1 MSNWF
6 GKLQNIGKAL
16 MLPIAVLPAAALLLR
31 LGAPDVFDI
40 PFITKAGGAIFDNLA
55 LIFAIGIGAGLA
67 KDNNGTA
74 GLAGAIGYLILTT
87 ALKTIDETL
96 NMSVLAGI
104 VSGIEAGILYNR
116 YHTVKLPEYLGFF
129 GGRRFVL
136 IMTAAVSILLAAVF
150 GVIWSP
156 CQAVIHATG
165 EWIIEAGALGT
176 FIYGVLNRLLI
187 PVGLHHILN
196 SFILFVFG
204 EYTNPATGVVA
215 TGDLNRFFE
224 GDPSAGV
231 FMAGFFPMMMFGMPA
246 VALAMYH
253 AAKPENRAQI
263 GGMLASVAFTSF
275 LTGITEPIEFMFMF
289 LAPGLYVVHALL
301 TGLSLAV
308 TYSLGVLDG
317 FGFSAGFIDYVMDW
331 GLATKPELIPVIGA
345 VVFLLYYGIFS
356 WAIRHFDIPTIG
368 RYDEAAP
375 VDAKSVTMGEL
386 SKQIL
391 AALGGKDNLEEIS
404 SCATRLRCT
413 IRDLSRMDSEGLK
426 KIPGV
431 RGVFASGNA
440 VQVVIGTNAEHVAN
454 EMKAG

>member
-55 LIFAIGIGAGLA
+55 LIFAIGIGVGLA

-156 CQAVIHATG
+156 CQAVIHAVG

-204 EYTNPATGVVA
+204 E
-215 TGDLNRFFE
+215 
-224 GDPSAGV
+224 
-231 FMAGFFPMMMFGMPA
+231 
-246 VALAMYH
+246 
-253 AAKPENRAQI
+253 
-263 GGMLASVAFTSF
+263 
-275 LTGITEPIEFMFMF
+275 
-289 LAPGLYVVHALL
+289 
-301 TGLSLAV
+301 
-308 TYSLGVLDG
+308 
-317 FGFSAGFIDYVMDW
+317 
-331 GLATKPELIPVIGA
+331 
-345 VVFLLYYGIFS
+345 
-356 WAIRHFDIPTIG
+356 
-368 RYDEAAP
+368 
-375 VDAKSVTMGEL
+375 
-386 SKQIL
+386 
-391 AALGGKDNLEEIS
+391 
-404 SCATRLRCT
+404 
-413 IRDLSRMDSEGLK
+413 
-426 KIPGV
+426 
-431 RGVFASGNA
+431 
-440 VQVVIGTNAEHVAN
+440 
-454 EMKAG
+454 